1 MQRRPHNGAVF
12 FEGRIMKEPND
23 YLVRASALDGRVR
36 ALAIDATGVVGELH
50 TRHGTEPAVTA
61 ALGRLATG
69 ALLLGAELKE
79 EQHTISLRVM
89 GDGPAGTLIAT
100 SNGKGDVRGLVARP
114 QTGAEQ
120 VRDGKLNVSGVV
132 GSRGRLSVSRD
143 IGLRQPYVGVVEL
156 LCGEIGEDIAQ
167 YLVSSVQTPSAV
179 GIGVFVDAWGRVEAA
194 GGWMI
199 QLMPGVSDH
208 DATSIDER
216 VRELPHPTTMLRSG
230 DAPEDVLGRIF
241 GEEWELLDRMPV
253 RFHCPCSIERVERA
267 LLLLGEDELRTLA
280 EKDRE
285 TGFTEIT
292 CEFCGRQFTLETA
305 AMSALAE
312 SAASHD

>member
-1 MQRRPHNGAVF
+1 VF
-12 FEGRIMKEPND
+12 FEGRIMKERND

-132 GSRGRLSVSRD
+132 GSRGRLTVTRD

-156 LCGEIGEDIAQ
+156 LSGEIGEDIAH
-167 YLVSSVQTPSAV
+167 YLVSSEQTPSAV

-253 RFHCPCSIERVERA
+253 RFHCPCSNERVERA
-267 LLLLGEDELRTLA
+267 LLLLGEDELRSLA

-292 CEFCGRQFTLETA
+292 CDFCGRQFTHETA